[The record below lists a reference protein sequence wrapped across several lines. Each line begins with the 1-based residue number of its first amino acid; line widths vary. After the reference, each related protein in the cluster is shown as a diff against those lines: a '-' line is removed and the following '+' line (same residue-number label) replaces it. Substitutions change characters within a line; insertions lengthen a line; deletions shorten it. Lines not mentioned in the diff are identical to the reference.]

1 MGLFDKDNTGQL
13 EALQNEV
20 LNLREVN
27 KKGSAELAFA
37 REQTAELKRQLIQ
50 LAAEVETA
58 KAAVLKTRKRQKNS
72 VERANRF
79 KSLMQKMNQSNN
91 PVAASE

>member
-27 KKGSAELAFA
+27 KKGSAELASA

-58 KAAVLKTRKRQKNS
+58 KAAVSKTRKRQKNS